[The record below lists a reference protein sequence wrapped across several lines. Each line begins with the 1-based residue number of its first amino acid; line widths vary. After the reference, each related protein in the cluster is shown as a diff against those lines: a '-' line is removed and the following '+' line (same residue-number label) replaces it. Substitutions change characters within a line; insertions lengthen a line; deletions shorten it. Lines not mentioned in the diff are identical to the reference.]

1 MTYTGYTMGSQASIL
16 SEEPVWKERYVQS
29 LNDLEEKEQDFAR
42 TEDRLYKSIL
52 RLVFSYTG
60 IDEKLDSRLATMRSQ
75 LQKEKDREARNRIID
90 PIIEEIVSFSREKD
104 NRAEQPGSSSQADP
118 LAQLLESVSLPG
130 EAGIEV
136 LALRKRA
143 AQISEEQ
150 ERLQLV
156 QELVQVLSSSAGE
169 STTAADETGLAG
181 FRAKLMELFEWLSI
195 PKEYSTRV
203 EHVKSRISKLES
215 GEDLSAALRDTAIVV
230 NDLQEALQAELG
242 DIQNF
247 LVRVTARL
255 VDVEDC
261 FQEIESESSRA
272 SEDAGS
278 LNVLVEENV
287 RCIRNGILDSDDV
300 MEMKKII
307 ETRLTC
313 IEQSVNAFQDT
324 NQERQQKWQ
333 ARVSELMGQVD
344 AMKGETEQ
352 LRRRIHEEYRKAK
365 TDALTAVPNRLAYN
379 EKARQEYARW
389 QRNGQAF
396 CLCVIDVDRF
406 KGVNDTWGHKAG
418 DKVLKTI
425 AEVCASNIRKTD
437 FFARYGG
444 EEFVLLLPET
454 RLEQAR
460 VAAENLRREI
470 ELRKFHYSR
479 QPVPI
484 TISCG
489 IAEIRKDD
497 SLGAVFERADKA
509 MYRAKQGG
517 RNRVMIQD

>member
-1 MTYTGYTMGSQASIL
+1 MESQASIL
-16 SEEPVWKERYVQS
+16 DEEPVWKERYVQS
-29 LNDLEEKEQDFAR
+29 LNDLEEKQQDFAK

-52 RLVFSYTG
+52 RLLFSYTG
-60 IDEKLDSRLATMRSQ
+60 IDDKLDDRLATMRGQ
-75 LQKEKDREARNRIID
+75 LQKEKDRVARNRIID
-90 PIIEEIVSFSREKD
+90 PIIEEIVSFSREKG
-104 NRAEQPGSSSQADP
+104 NRAEARENSAQADP
-118 LAQLLESVSLPG
+118 LAHLLESVSLPG

-143 AQISEEQ
+143 AQINEEQ
-150 ERLQLV
+150 ERLQLI
-156 QELVQVLSSSAGE
+156 QELVQILTSSAGE
-169 STTAADETGLAG
+169 STVAGDESGLAEM
-181 FRAKLMELFEWLSI
+181 RTRLMELFEWLSI

-203 EHVKSRISKLES
+203 EHVKTRISKLES
-215 GEDLSAALRDTAIVV
+215 AEDLSAALRDTAIVV

-247 LVRVTARL
+247 LVKVTARL

-261 FQEIESESSRA
+261 FQEIEGEGSRA
-272 SEDAGS
+272 SEDASS
-278 LNVLVEENV
+278 LNALVEENV
-287 RCIRNGILDSDDV
+287 RCIRDGILDSDDV
-300 MEMKKII
+300 MEMKRVI

-313 IEQSVNAFQDT
+313 IEQSVSAFQDT
-324 NQERQQKWQ
+324 SQQRQQKWQ
-333 ARVSELMGQVD
+333 ARVSRLMEKVD

-379 EKARQEYARW
+379 EKARQEFARW

-396 CLCVIDVDRF
+396 CLCVIDVDKF
-406 KGVNDTWGHKAG
+406 KGVNDSWGHKAG

-444 EEFVLLLPET
+444 EEFILLLPET
-454 RLEQAR
+454 QLEQAR
-460 VAAENLRREI
+460 VAAENLRREV

-489 IAEIRKDD
+489 IAEIRKGE